1 MLQPL
6 IDLYGGNVYIDK
18 GSSLSFKWYISK
30 REDILKLIE
39 FFKNHPCRSA
49 KIQRLHL
56 VPRFYELKDL
66 KADLA
71 PSDSLLAKTFKLF
84 MEKWDK
90 GDYYSI
96 QNSTTISKKE
106 IIQKRN
112 YSTFCKTSPKII
124 SNKLNPWYLTGF
136 SDAESSFTV
145 TFVKNETLKTGYY
158 IQPSF
163 QINLGKNDLALL
175 EKIKS
180 YFKKVG
186 TITKSG
192 SNSFMYRVRSLN
204 DLNNIIL
211 PHFTEFP
218 LKTQKQ
224 ADFKLFTLIVDLIN
238 KKEHLT
244 FEGIRKITSIKASM
258 NKGLTETIKA
268 DFPDAIPVLRDN
280 VEPKD
285 LNPHF
290 LSGFI
295 EGEGS
300 FWIGIIKK
308 VGQR

>member
-1 MLQPL
+1 M
-6 IDLYGGNVYIDK
+6 
-18 GSSLSFKWYISK
+18 
-30 REDILKLIE
+30 
-39 FFKNHPCRSA
+39 
-49 KIQRLHL
+49 
-56 VPRFYELKDL
+56 
-66 KADLA
+66 
-71 PSDSLLAKTFKLF
+71 
-84 MEKWDK
+84 
-90 GDYYSI
+90 
-96 QNSTTISKKE
+96 
-106 IIQKRN
+106 
-112 YSTFCKTSPKII
+112 
-124 SNKLNPWYLTGF
+124 
-136 SDAESSFTV
+136 

-175 EKIKS
+175 EKKKIKS

-285 LNPHF
+285 LNPQF

-295 EGEGS
+295 EPLLLLRAKGWRK
-300 FWIGIIKK
+300 FLDWYY
-308 VGQR
+308 